1 MASSEIFPSTGTR
14 WILDSLC
21 RGSISV
27 CAGRPSTVSGR
38 QLGPPTYSQ
47 SPMQLL
53 GKYATRGWL
62 ILYRTAAQKHAHASF
77 DEILQLGTDTTD
89 FTPFA
94 RMALYMW
101 EAI

>member
-1 MASSEIFPSTGTR
+1 
-14 WILDSLC
+14 
-21 RGSISV
+21 
-27 CAGRPSTVSGR
+27 
-38 QLGPPTYSQ
+38 
-47 SPMQLL
+47 MQLL